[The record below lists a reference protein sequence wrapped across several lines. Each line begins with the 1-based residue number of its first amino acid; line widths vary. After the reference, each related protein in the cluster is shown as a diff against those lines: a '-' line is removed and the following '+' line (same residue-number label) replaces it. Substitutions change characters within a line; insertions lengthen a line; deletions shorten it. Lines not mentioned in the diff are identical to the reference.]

1 MLWLQYIF
9 GLFFLNQFKFFQ
21 TSLSGSYSWGY
32 FVLFSCVLDVGC
44 SGPVVSNLNPR
55 KRGTGS
61 SFGYIIFSDKML
73 ALNMQASKCSIVA

>member
-1 MLWLQYIF
+1 MLWFQYIF
-9 GLFFLNQFKFFQ
+9 GLFLLNQFKFFQ

-61 SFGYIIFSDKML
+61 SFSHIMFSDKML
-73 ALNMQASKCSIVA
+73 ALNTQASKCSIVA